1 MYRSYIPEEPSEER
15 QLIFVADIMDARS
28 VANKTKKLTKTEIN
42 AVITKKIS
50 NLTTYAEKLLVQ
62 DN

>member
-1 MYRSYIPEEPSEER
+1 
-15 QLIFVADIMDARS
+15 MDARA

-50 NLTTYAEKLLVQ
+50 NLTNYAEKSLIQ
-62 DN
+62 EN